1 MSKHA
6 PEILVID
13 DEVQIR
19 RFIRAGFEMVD
30 FVVRETRTGAEGIR
44 SATLQPPDLILLD
57 LVLPD
62 MDGSEVIQRL
72 RSWSNVPI
80 IVLSMRSDEYDKVR
94 LFEIGADD
102 YVVKPFGMAELLA
115 RARAALRRHIRTKEG
130 ETKVKVGSLVIDL
143 ASRAVTL
150 NGKRVNLTRKEY
162 RLLQTLAQHKGI
174 VVTHK
179 QLLKEVWD
187 SSHIEDTQYLRI
199 FVRKLRNKIEADPT
213 RPIILITE
221 LGVGYRLG
229 SEESSDGMKTASTG
243 TDDNR

>member
-30 FVVRETRTGAEGIR
+30 FVVRETKTGAEGIR

-80 IVLSMRSDEYDKVR
+80 IVLSMRSDEYEKVR
-94 LFEIGADD
+94 LLEQGADD

-115 RARAALRRHIRTKEG
+115 RARASLRRHTRTKDG
-130 ETKVKVGSLVIDL
+130 ETKVKIGPLVIDL
-143 ASRAVTL
+143 ANRVVVLS
-150 NGKRVNLTRKEY
+150 GKRVNLTRKEY
-162 RLLQTLAQHKGI
+162 RLLQILAQHQGI

-187 SSHIEDTQYLRI
+187 SSHVDDTQYLRI
-199 FVRKLRNKIEADPT
+199 FIRKLRNKIEANPASP
-213 RPIILITE
+213 RILITE

-229 SEESSDGMKTASTG
+229 SETSSDESKASVSAA
-243 TDDNR
+243 DSKH